1 MKNKGQK
8 EKSGAESSIIS
19 KILIV
24 CVGNICR
31 SPMGEAVLKQALAFN
46 GRNNIQVSSAGI
58 NALVGY
64 PPSETS
70 QRLMANRKIDIS
82 SYRARQLTER
92 LISEVDLIL
101 VMEMEQ
107 KKWIEAQNPFARGK
121 VYRLGEWSNL
131 EIPDPVGQSDRFF
144 ENVLLLIE
152 KSVADWIPKLIRE

>member
-1 MKNKGQK
+1 MSKDYVQK
-8 EKSGAESSIIS
+8 SELKSPLIS
-19 KILIV
+19 HILIV

-31 SPMGEAVLKQALAFN
+31 SPMGEAVLKQALN
-46 GRNNIQVSSAGI
+46 VKDGDNIQVNSAGL

-70 QRLMANRKIDIS
+70 QRLMINRKIDIS
-82 SYRARQLTER
+82 NYRARQLTEK

-107 KKWIEAQNPFARGK
+107 KKWIEGQSPFARGK

-144 ENVLLLIE
+144 ENVLLLID
-152 KSVADWIPKLIRE
+152 KGVADWIPKLIRD